1 MVLFKPPIT
10 IETHLEKQLKEA
22 GNNLLNLPSSIDEL
36 LTLLDRIEKLL
47 VNVEK
52 TPSKSMHDALLPSMN
67 TLITNELLRHAEMDV
82 KVSVLSCITK
92 ITRITALDAPYN
104 DEEMKDIFQLTIVVF
119 ENLSHVSSHYYTKA
133 VSILDTIAKVRSCLM
148 MLGLECDALVVEMFQ
163 TFFKII
169 SSNPSIHMMYFQ
181 PRKPL

>member
-1 MVLFKPPIT
+1 MISFDTALND
-10 IETHLEKQLKEA
+10 QLKDA
-22 GNNLLNLPSSIDEL
+22 GNKLLNLPFSIDVL
-36 LTLLDRIEKLL
+36 LTLLDRVENLL
-47 VNVEK
+47 ANVQQA
-52 TPSKSMHDALLPSMN
+52 SSQSMHNTLLPLMKA
-67 TLITNELLRHAEMDV
+67 LIAPELLRNAEMDM

-92 ITRITALDAPYN
+92 ITRITAPDAPYN

-169 SSNPSIHMMYFQ
+169 SSDHPHDVYSARETIMTMVL
-181 PRKPL
+181 K